1 MLDDDEEES
10 QLEPLQELVL
20 LDLSAEL
27 VDVAEQSP
35 LLQYELEVEVA
46 ELSHLPL
53 EQSELLLVDELS
65 HLPLEQSEVLV
76 EYDDEVL
83 EVELVMQSLP

>member
-53 EQSELLLVDELS
+53 EQSELLVDELS

-83 EVELVMQSLP
+83 

>member
-1 MLDDDEEES
+1 MLDDDDEES

-53 EQSELLLVDELS
+53 EQSE
-65 HLPLEQSEVLV
+65 VLV